1 MCFLKF
7 LHAPSTQPPT
17 TSKASLTPF
26 LTSTKPF
33 SLQSPN
39 QQQSQNTLKEDSLK
53 YALLNCLKVMNL
65 NSRVMNRLDD
75 VVFRLFRNWKKVIS
89 FYIEVM
95 IYFHAITASG
105 MQRLLMFLLR
115 TWRARSLRLKE
126 GINHVM
132 ISLLGS
138 LELALTSID
147 WYLLKP
153 SPRLFIR
160 IGISALRSS

>member
-7 LHAPSTQPPT
+7 LHTPATQPPT
-17 TSKASLTPF
+17 PSKASLTPF

-39 QQQSQNTLKEDSLK
+39 QQQSQNPLKEDCLK

-95 IYFHAITASG
+95 IYFHAITASE
-105 MQRLLMFLLR
+105 MQRLLLFLVR
-115 TWRARSLRLKE
+115 TWRARTLRPRE
-126 GINHVM
+126 VINHVT
-132 ISLLGS
+132 ISLLSS

-153 SPRLFIR
+153 FLRLFIR
-160 IGISALRSS
+160 IGTSALRSS